1 MTKGSTKRNRAR
13 VPFTANE
20 LKLHHGRMKVLS
32 GVRGN
37 NGMRNSSDGVANWA
51 AENFKNSEKTRRMY
65 YAALNA
71 KHATKAANRAA
82 KNARRMLEEVLLQKN
97 MVILSKTGVPQD
109 VSAEALRVAV
119 NSLEDIAM
127 YFRN

>member
-20 LKLHHGRMKVLS
+20 LRLHHGRMKVLS

-37 NGMRNSSDGVANWA
+37 SGMRNSSVGVANWA

-82 KNARRMLEEVLLQKN
+82 KNARRSAAAEKHGN
-97 MVILSKTGVPQD
+97 TKQD
-109 VSAEALRVAV
+109 GGATRRKRRSTRG
-119 NSLEDIAM
+119 SH
-127 YFRN
+127 